1 MKKNKKIDK
10 KLVITFTIF
19 VISIVV
25 FLVMFMKSESDYY
38 WHIKAGE
45 YMFHNGILKRDVF
58 SWYLSG
64 TYWMSHEWLSEIILY
79 SFKCIFPTYHLLVY
93 GFVFMSSLL
102 LILFFANKDS
112 YLKNIH
118 FSMIWVTFSA
128 LFISFMQGRP
138 HLISFNLLALTLW
151 FLYDTY
157 RNEDSKLIYFLP
169 LVTIIWA
176 NVHGGSSNLSYLLCF
191 IFLIVGLFN
200 FERSKV
206 VMHRISK
213 KQIIKYLV
221 VALVCMLC
229 ININIHG
236 FKMFIYPYQNMM
248 DKTMLSNVTEWF
260 PTNLNNPDNWPYLC
274 LVVFI
279 FFVLLLSKK
288 KIDFMD
294 LALFGIAVVLGFKS
308 IRFWSYTYI
317 FMSFVV
323 CNYVEKKKIPDGIYG
338 VLIIVS
344 IAFIGLFVSNWN
356 LVNKQLNEKYL
367 DDGVITK
374 IKEEKPERLFN
385 MYNYGGEL
393 IYNDIPV
400 FIDGRADLYSKYN
413 YQNYLRISIS
423 KPDYVSL
430 IKLYKFD
437 YFLVDKDFPIST
449 YLQYNPDYINIYD
462 TQEFALY
469 KKTVN

>member
-157 RNEDSKLIYFLP
+157 RNEDSKLIYFL
-169 LVTIIWA
+169 LM
-176 NVHGGSSNLSYLLCF
+176 LKLLHLK
-191 IFLIVGLFN
+191 IYQHLL
-200 FERSKV
+200 E
-206 VMHRISK
+206 
-213 KQIIKYLV
+213 Y
-221 VALVCMLC
+221 
-229 ININIHG
+229 
-236 FKMFIYPYQNMM
+236 FK
-248 DKTMLSNVTEWF
+248 
-260 PTNLNNPDNWPYLC
+260 
-274 LVVFI
+274 
-279 FFVLLLSKK
+279 
-288 KIDFMD
+288 
-294 LALFGIAVVLGFKS
+294 
-308 IRFWSYTYI
+308 
-317 FMSFVV
+317 
-323 CNYVEKKKIPDGIYG
+323 
-338 VLIIVS
+338 
-344 IAFIGLFVSNWN
+344 
-356 LVNKQLNEKYL
+356 
-367 DDGVITK
+367 
-374 IKEEKPERLFN
+374 
-385 MYNYGGEL
+385 
-393 IYNDIPV
+393 
-400 FIDGRADLYSKYN
+400 
-413 YQNYLRISIS
+413 
-423 KPDYVSL
+423 
-430 IKLYKFD
+430 
-437 YFLVDKDFPIST
+437 
-449 YLQYNPDYINIYD
+449 
-462 TQEFALY
+462 
-469 KKTVN
+469 